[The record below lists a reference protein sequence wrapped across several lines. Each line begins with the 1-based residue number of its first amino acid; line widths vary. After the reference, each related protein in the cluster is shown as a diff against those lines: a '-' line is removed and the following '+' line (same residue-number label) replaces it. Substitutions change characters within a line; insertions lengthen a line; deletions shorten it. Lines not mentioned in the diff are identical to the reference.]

1 MYLLAQLA
9 LVILKSRYLLIQPV
23 YQTQNV
29 LDIVKVVK
37 NYIDNNKYI
46 FVFKKYIIMWR
57 MNVSTK
63 GNKMASKRD
72 SIIKDSRR

>member
-1 MYLLAQLA
+1 M
-9 LVILKSRYLLIQPV
+9 
-23 YQTQNV
+23 YQT
-29 LDIVKVVK
+29 LWKVVK
-37 NYIDNNKYI
+37 NYVDNNKYI

-72 SIIKDSRR
+72 SIIKDPRT